1 MNGGLALGIDVGTG
15 SAKATLLDPERGPV
29 GQGTGS
35 YSVQHPRPGWAEQE
49 PDDWF
54 AGVRSAVRS
63 ACDDAG
69 VRGDAIDS
77 VAVSGQ
83 GAALVLLDGAG
94 RPVRP
99 ALIHLDQR
107 AAEEARRLADSPTG
121 AAVHDASG
129 NVVGAWNV
137 AAKLAWV
144 RTWEPEAYGRTRY
157 ATSAAGFVLAQL
169 VGRQVQSASDAGIS
183 DLFDLHGRT
192 WSQPVLDTLDV
203 PGAWLPAVADAT
215 EEVGRVSATAADELG
230 LSRHTRVVAGG
241 EDTSSAALAAGVV
254 AVGDAYL
261 SLGTA
266 AVVGVSVDR
275 GHTREPALLTFP
287 HVLRGQD
294 LLSGSMSSAGAAVTW
309 CATLTGTSPDELLAE
324 AEQVPPG
331 AGGVVF
337 LPYLAGELHPIND
350 PAARGVF
357 SGLSLST
364 TRAEL
369 GRSVVEGS
377 ATAVAHNLAVARAAG
392 AVPTTLRATGRPT
405 RSRAWMQSVAD
416 STGLPVEC
424 VTEEG
429 ASLGDA
435 ILAASRDDQEA
446 ARLAVALSHVHARY
460 EPEPAAHRAACRR
473 REIAARLYR
482 ATRDDG

>member
-1 MNGGLALGIDVGTG
+1 MNDGLALGVDVGTG

-29 GQGTGS
+29 GQGSGS
-35 YSVQHPRPGWAEQE
+35 YPVQHPRPGWAEQD

-54 AGVRSAVRS
+54 AGVRSAVRE

-69 VRGDAIDS
+69 VRGDAIGG

-107 AAEEARRLADSPTG
+107 AGEEARRLTDSPTG
-121 AAVHDASG
+121 SAVREASG

-144 RTWEPEAYGRTRY
+144 RAWEPEAYARTRY
-157 ATSAAGFVLAQL
+157 VTSAAGFVLARL
-169 VGRQVQSASDAGIS
+169 VGRHVQSASDAGIS
-183 DLFDLHGRT
+183 DLFDLRGRT
-192 WSQPVLDTLDV
+192 WSRPVLDTLDV
-203 PGAWLPAVADAT
+203 PISWLPTVADAT
-215 EEVGRVSATAADELG
+215 EDVGHVCETAAEELG

-266 AVVGVSVDR
+266 AVMGVSVGQ
-275 GHTREPALLTFP
+275 GHATEPALLTFP

-294 LLSGSMSSAGAAVTW
+294 LLSGSMSSAGAAVAW
-309 CATLTGTSPDELLAE
+309 CASLTGTTPDELLAE
-324 AEQVPPG
+324 AERIPPG
-331 AGGVVF
+331 ADGVVF
-337 LPYLAGELHPIND
+337 LPYLAGEIHPIND

-377 ATAVAHNLAVARAAG
+377 ANAVAHNLAVARAAG
-392 AVPTTLRATGRPT
+392 AAPTTLRATGRPT

-416 STGLPVEC
+416 STDLPVEC
-424 VTEEG
+424 VAEEG

-435 ILAASRDDQEA
+435 ILAASRDDREA

-460 EPEPAAHRAACRR
+460 EPDATAHRAATRR
-473 REIAARLYR
+473 RQIAGRLYE
-482 ATRDDG
+482 ATTEA